1 MQSAKT
7 IDQQLDEQAARVAK
21 RPTYLYDVPEGV
33 DPQISEIGLVEVTA
47 EEELMAAKAAGREE
61 ARIAYELVKRS
72 LCSINGHPVS
82 TVDGSADKAWD
93 EMGAKLRQ
101 LVLGAY
107 SEIHNPQ
114 DGAAAAF
121 LKSRRVKLA

>member
-1 MQSAKT
+1 MQAAKT

-21 RPTYLYDVPEGV
+21 RPTYLYDVPKGV
-33 DPQISEIGLVEVTA
+33 DPNVQEIGLVEVTA

-61 ARIAYELVKRS
+61 ARIAYELVKHS
-72 LCSINGHPVS
+72 LISINGQPIS
-82 TVDGSADKAWD
+82 TIDGSADAAWQN
-93 EMGAKLRQ
+93 MTAALRQ

-107 SEIHNPQ
+107 SEIHTPA